1 MLTWWEKLGLS
12 VRADRRD
19 ASETE
24 RKKVMARA
32 RMLERF
38 RPVQFEADGERIDLD
53 ELAVRLEVAV
63 GEVELALMAEAE
75 DRRARGWSHLLA
87 AYEAPDA
94 DDVLADGVWA
104 GFTKARARAW
114 LGNLAQYE
122 PFDFSPMFSARRR
135 EREAAIEAGKI
146 VEVPRYADR
155 ARHLEAAGMTPHDY
169 RRAQEALGRPIFSE
183 GQVSS
188 GSCECGEV

>member
-53 ELAVRLEVAV
+53 ELTVR
-63 GEVELALMAEAE
+63 
-75 DRRARGWSHLLA
+75 
-87 AYEAPDA
+87 
-94 DDVLADGVWA
+94 
-104 GFTKARARAW
+104 
-114 LGNLAQYE
+114 
-122 PFDFSPMFSARRR
+122 
-135 EREAAIEAGKI
+135 
-146 VEVPRYADR
+146 
-155 ARHLEAAGMTPHDY
+155 LEAAGMTPHDY

>member
-38 RPVQFEADGERIDLD
+38 RPVQFEADGERIDRG
-53 ELAVRLEVAV
+53 ELTVRLEAAV
-63 GEVELALMAEAE
+63 GEVELALVAKAGY
-75 DRRARGWSHLLA
+75 RRASGWSHLLA

-94 DDVLADGVWA
+94 DEVLADGVWK

-122 PFDFSPMFSARRR
+122 PFDSAPMFSARRR
-135 EREAAIEAGKI
+135 EREAAIE
-146 VEVPRYADR
+146 
-155 ARHLEAAGMTPHDY
+155 
-169 RRAQEALGRPIFSE
+169 
-183 GQVSS
+183 
-188 GSCECGEV
+188 